1 MSCLFFMFFFT
12 LPNCFFCFLLSFW
25 PFFLFLF
32 SQRTSGFSTP
42 VFTSEEVYMK
52 VFTLQDKVLFPFPF
66 LWNVNTY
73 IAYNL
78 YLYVFNTLQL
88 TFNWYLCRFQA
99 LIEFPSQS
107 LKLRSLQ
114 RMRLRAVGT
123 MWLIPTRPLRRTSTR
138 VTNHPR
144 IQMAHQMKKLT
155 QSPKLTHQ
163 MKKLTK
169 SPRLTMNCEQ
179 WKLHLGCNVT
189 FPS

>member
-12 LPNCFFCFLLSFW
+12 LPNCFFCFLSFW
-25 PFFLFLF
+25 PFFLFFF

-66 LWNVNTY
+66 LWKENTY
-73 IAYNL
+73 IAYNF

-123 MWLIPTRPLRRTSTR
+123 MWLILTRLLRRTSTK

-155 QSPKLTHQ
+155 QSP
-163 MKKLTK
+163 
-169 SPRLTMNCEQ
+169 RLTMSCEQ

>member
-12 LPNCFFCFLLSFW
+12 LPNFFFCFLSFW
-25 PFFLFLF
+25 PFFLFFF

-66 LWNVNTY
+66 LWKENTY
-73 IAYNL
+73 IAYNF
-78 YLYVFNTLQL
+78 YLYVFNTFQL

-155 QSPKLTHQ
+155 QSPRLTHQ
-163 MKKLTK
+163 MKKLTQ

-179 WKLHLGCNVT
+179 WKLHLGCNAT

>member
-12 LPNCFFCFLLSFW
+12 LPNCFFCFLSFW
-25 PFFLFLF
+25 PFFLFFF

-66 LWNVNTY
+66 LWKVNTY

-123 MWLIPTRPLRRTSTR
+123 MWLILTRLLRRTSTK

-155 QSPKLTHQ
+155 QSPRLTHQ
-163 MKKLTK
+163 MKKLTQ
-169 SPRLTMNCEQ
+169 SPRLTMSCEQ